1 MRHIKLFEKFKGRK
15 KVLRDIDR
23 GKEGISEISNKID
36 PKHREINS
44 PLRKLK
50 LVMEKIRNRMGL
62 TEEIKYINSGSWG
75 MAFKIGDKV
84 IKLTSNREEVSVAK
98 KLVGKEI
105 PNVVNYYQILY
116 IEEYGIWAILMDLVN
131 MLSKKEK
138 FLIDIFQFC
147 LDLEEVMDE
156 IRPTRITKSEALSMW
171 IEYQDLVESL
181 EKSGIPT
188 ADMHPDNI
196 GRFHGKLVHFDIMPE
211 SGQLEISKL
220 SNVKN

>member
-1 MRHIKLFEKFKGRK
+1 MKHIKLFEKFKNRK
-15 KVLRDIDR
+15 RVLRDIDY
-23 GKEGISEISNKID
+23 GKEGISEITNKIE
-36 PKHREINS
+36 PKHKEINS

-50 LVMEKIRNRMGL
+50 LVMEKIKNRMGL

-211 SGQLEISKL
+211 SSGL
-220 SNVKN
+220 SGVDN

>member
-1 MRHIKLFEKFKGRK
+1 MIRIKLFEKFKNRK
-15 KVLRDIDR
+15 RVLRDIDY
-23 GKEGISEISNKID
+23 GKEGISEITNKIE
-36 PKHREINS
+36 PKHKEINS

-50 LVMEKIRNRMGL
+50 LVMEKIKNRMGL

-84 IKLTSNREEVSVAK
+84 IKLTSNREEVSVTK
-98 KLVGKEI
+98 KLVGKKI

>member
-1 MRHIKLFEKFKGRK
+1 MIRIKLFEKFKNRK
-15 KVLRDIDR
+15 RVLRDIDY
-23 GKEGISEISNKID
+23 GKEGISEITNKID
-36 PKHREINS
+36 PKHKEINS